1 MKISISGVTYIISRL
16 KKKHCLTLCC
26 AQVCKRGAL
35 QVCAARVAN
44 VEIPNNKCI
53 RYSLQYVYGI
63 GDKTAVDILKHVD
76 IDEAKRTFALTEDE
90 LAKIRDE
97 VEQYLVEGDLRRAIG
112 MNIKRLKEIGSYRG
126 RRHYSNLPCRGQGTK
141 NNARTRKGK
150 KKMAITG
157 KK

>member
-1 MKISISGVTYIISRL
+1 M
-16 KKKHCLTLCC
+16 
-26 AQVCKRGAL
+26 CKRGAL
-35 QVCAARVAN
+35 QVCAARIAN

-63 GDKTAVDILKHVD
+63 GDKTAVDILRQVD
-76 IDEAKRTFALTEDE
+76 IDATKRTYTLSEDE
-90 LAKIRDE
+90 LGKIRDE
-97 VEQYLVEGDLRRAIG
+97 VEQYVVEGDLRRVVG

-126 RRHYSNLPCRGQGTK
+126 RRHYSNLPCRGQNTK

-150 KKMAITG
+150 KKMAIVS